1 MIESHLNN
9 IPYKSDSLMTP
20 SSLINPKQL
29 ARYYL
34 IPQSRPYYYTKI
46 GELTRHLN
54 DIRVA
59 QLLEDSKLQAKC
71 QKIREPKLNQTV
83 WYFKNEDQKQMG
95 TLFGVINSKIGSDFL
110 VDLSKGG
117 QEKVSAERLNLI
129 YDKNNEITET
139 E

>member
-1 MIESHLNN
+1 
-9 IPYKSDSLMTP
+9 MTP

-34 IPQSRPYYYTKI
+34 IPQSNPYYDTKL

-71 QKIREPKLNQTV
+71 QKVREPKLGQTI
-83 WYFKNEDQKQMG
+83 WYFKNEDQRQMG
-95 TLFGVINSKIGSDFL
+95 ILFGTINKKIGSDYL

-117 QEKVSAERLNLI
+117 QERISGQRLNLI
-129 YDKNNEITET
+129 YDKDN
-139 E
+139 